1 MSPAVEPRILRQD
14 IGDAEI
20 SYLSYDGGGPAVLL
34 LHATGFLPW
43 LWHPVARAL
52 SPTYRVIAPYICD
65 HRQAEPEE
73 GGFDW
78 LVLARDMALFCER
91 LGIGSAFAVGHSM
104 GATVLTIAHAQFGL
118 PMEGLVLI
126 EPIFLPPE
134 WYGIRLSVEDHPLA
148 SRSIKR
154 TNGWPDEAAALRY
167 LQSRELFRKWDA
179 EVLQLYLRYG
189 MKSSGEGGLQLVCP
203 PRREAALFMGSVRF
217 DPWPL
222 LPLVRCPVLILEGET
237 SDNKSFIDVKKATAA
252 IPRAS
257 HRVVADAGHLI
268 PMERPR
274 ETAEALLEFFASRS
288 AGSSRSGS

>member
-1 MSPAVEPRILRQD
+1 MASAVEPRILRQD

-65 HRQAEPEE
+65 HRQAEPEK

-78 LVLARDMALFCER
+78 LVLAKDMALFCER
-91 LGIGSAFAVGHSM
+91 LGIGSAFVAGHSM
-104 GATVLTIAHAQFGL
+104 GATVMTIAHAQFGL

-134 WYGIRLSVEDHPLA
+134 LYGIRLRVEDHPLA

-154 TNGWPDEAAALRY
+154 TNGWPDKEAALRY
-167 LQSRELFRKWDA
+167 LQSRELFRNWDA

-189 MKSSGEGGLQLVCP
+189 MQPSEEGGLRLVCP
-203 PRREAALFMGSVRF
+203 PRREAALFMGSLRF

-222 LPLVRCPVLILEGET
+222 LPLVRCPALILEGEK
-237 SDNKSFIDVKKATAA
+237 SNNKSYVDLKKAAAA

-257 HRVVADAGHLI
+257 HRIVADAGHLI

-274 ETAEALLEFFASRS
+274 EAAETLLEFFDFCS
-288 AGSSRSGS
+288 AGSLRSAS

>member
-1 MSPAVEPRILRQD
+1 MAPAVEPRILRQD

-91 LGIGSAFAVGHSM
+91 LGIGSAFAAGHSM
-104 GATVLTIAHAQFGL
+104 GATVMTIAHAQFGL

-134 WYGIRLSVEDHPLA
+134 WYRIRLSVEDHPLA

-179 EVLQLYLRYG
+179 EVLQLYLRHG
-189 MKSSGEGGLQLVCP
+189 MMPSEDGGLRLVCP
-203 PRREAALFMGSVRF
+203 PRKEASLFMGSLHF

-222 LPLVRCPVLILEGET
+222 LPLVRCPTLLLEGET
-237 SDNKSFIDVKKATAA
+237 SNNKSYIDLAKAAAA
-252 IPRAS
+252 IPRVS

-268 PMERPR
+268 PMEKPR
-274 ETAEALLEFFASRS
+274 EVAEALLEFFALCSDGSR
-288 AGSSRSGS
+288 RSVS